1 VFQVDAFWSYGIGA
15 GYALASAG
23 QLASAGE
30 DAIRRAAVCDRQLAL
45 TLLFLGVV
53 FLPMGLLLATRFP
66 RWETM
71 YVLTEIPP
79 WAMACFGAGVF
90 LSGALGCLITLH
102 LLVRGALWTACL
114 QLIGAYTGMCTV
126 LVHGWDGTGL
136 HRFLA
141 AAPKAFPVGLPTTKE
156 LTTFAASPVAATLVW
171 MGMVLMP
178 VMLLSYVWCRARRPT
193 DTGSAAPPSGV
204 RDPARWRP
212 AAQAVLGVVV
222 LLLGTCPVLA
232 VATSVS
238 VQTFGLSAGGVLALV
253 VAASALHPRGPLAHH
268 FRVLVRPTP
277 RPDTSPV
284 ATEDAVAEFGRPR
297 RPGIT

>member
-1 VFQVDAFWSYGIGA
+1 MFQVDAFWSYGIGA

-23 QLASAGE
+23 QLASAAE
-30 DAIRRAAVCDRQLAL
+30 DAARRAAVRDRQLAL

-102 LLVRGALWTACL
+102 LLARGALWAACL

-136 HRFLA
+136 HRLLA
-141 AAPKAFPVGLPTTKE
+141 VAPKTFPVGLPTTAE
-156 LTTFAASPVAATLVW
+156 LAAFAGSPVAATLVW

-178 VMLLSYVWCRARRPT
+178 VMLLSYVWCRACRPPE
-193 DTGSAAPPSGV
+193 TGSAAPPSGV
-204 RDPARWRP
+204 RAVARWRP
-212 AAQAVLGVVV
+212 AARSVLGVVV

-232 VATSVS
+232 EATSVS
-238 VQTFGLSAGGVLALV
+238 VRAFGLSAGGVLALAL
-253 VAASALHPRGPLAHH
+253 AAGALHPRGLLARH
-268 FRVLVRPTP
+268 FRVLIRPTP
-277 RPDTSPV
+277 PPDTS
-284 ATEDAVAEFGRPR
+284 TNAVEAAVPESVRSGRPS
-297 RPGIT
+297 IT